1 MTAATR
7 HRRARDRPQAQS
19 GSNNPL
25 IHEKVTV
32 PAPITA
38 QVATVRQSASVP
50 VNCQMA
56 STEATTAMRMHA
68 VVIQKD
74 HRTTSAGRR

>member
-1 MTAATR
+1 MTPLVGASPG
-7 HRRARDRPQAQS
+7 RDRRQVQS

-25 IHEKVTV
+25 IHEKARV

-50 VNCQMA
+50 VNCQIA

-74 HRTTSAGRR
+74 HRTTSAG